1 MRALILPKICRANRS
16 EQDDDVTN
24 KKITSYTL
32 GVYIGGRAKK
42 NECIR
47 GPKYGARR
55 KVVITSI
62 RDGWIK

>member
-24 KKITSYTL
+24 KKITFYTL

-42 NECIR
+42 MNV
-47 GPKYGARR
+47 YGAQNMVLEE
-55 KVVITSI
+55 K
-62 RDGWIK
+62 W